1 MMKGT
6 QFPTIFEDKGL
17 DDFFEGFFR
26 PVRHWGTEI
35 GDIVPPMDVSET
47 EKAFL
52 IKAEMPGIKKDDI
65 DVSVKD
71 GVLTIS
77 GESKEET
84 EEKKEGKVI
93 RQERRYGKYVR
104 SMSIGANVDVEHIK
118 ADYDDGI
125 LELTLPKLAIE
136 EAKKIK
142 VDIH

>member
-6 QFPTIFEDKGL
+6 HFPTIFEEKGL

-26 PVRHWGTEI
+26 PVRNWDTEI

-118 ADYDDGI
+118 ADYDNGV
-125 LELTLPKLAIE
+125 LELTLPKLAVE
-136 EAKKIK
+136 ETKKIK